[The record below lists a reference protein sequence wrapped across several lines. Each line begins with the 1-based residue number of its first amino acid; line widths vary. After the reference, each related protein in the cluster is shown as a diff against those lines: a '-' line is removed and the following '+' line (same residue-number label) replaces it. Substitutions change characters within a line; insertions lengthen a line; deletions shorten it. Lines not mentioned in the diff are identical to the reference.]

1 MCCYLRRVP
10 AASLIE
16 RGRASLRERGVLGA
30 LKHVARRVR
39 DRLYWHETFIWYEL
53 PLGAPGVGDRKLPEG
68 LELVRATEQDLALA
82 GQTGKQPGQVVEM
95 LSAGH
100 DLWLVREG
108 DRAAFSCWIY
118 RSSAPQIDAHG
129 GWFDLPRGI
138 VCLEDSVTNSDFRG
152 KGVAPAAWSQLALM
166 LAEEGLAM
174 VTRVRDDNAPSRKA
188 CLKAGFEEIGAM
200 DFQRVLRRRRQR
212 MEPGRGE
219 LGRRLAATLDGG

>member
-1 MCCYLRRVP
+1 MP

-16 RGRASLRERGVLGA
+16 RGRASLRGRGALGA

-53 PLGAPGVGDRKLPEG
+53 RLDAPGVGERKLPDG

-82 GQTGKQPGQVVEM
+82 GQTGKQPGEVVEV
-95 LSAGH
+95 LSGGH
-100 DLWLVREG
+100 DLWLVRDG
-108 DRAAFSCWIY
+108 DHAAFSCWIY
-118 RSSAPQIDAHG
+118 RGSAPQINAHG
-129 GWFDLPRGI
+129 GWFDLPPGV

-152 KGVAPAAWSQLALM
+152 KGVAPAAWSQLARI
-166 LAEEGLAM
+166 LAEEGLATM

-188 CLKAGFEEIGAM
+188 CLKAGFEEIGVM
-200 DFQRVLRRRRQR
+200 DFRRVLRRRRQR

-219 LGRRLAATLDGG
+219 VGRRLATLLDGG